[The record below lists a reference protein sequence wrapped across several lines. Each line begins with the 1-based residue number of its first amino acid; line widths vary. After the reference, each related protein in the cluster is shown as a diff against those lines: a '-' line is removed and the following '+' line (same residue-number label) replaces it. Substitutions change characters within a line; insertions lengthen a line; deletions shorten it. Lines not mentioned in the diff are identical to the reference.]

1 MISKHILKE
10 IITANEDFILRHT
23 GDIVARE
30 GFVFPETVR
39 KVVVF
44 YGARRS
50 GKTFILYD
58 LFKKYREVSLYLD
71 FEDERLLDFELN
83 DFRVLKDVF
92 LELKPHLAGNR
103 LLFLLD
109 EVQNI
114 DGWEKF
120 CRRAAER
127 EDIRIFASVSSSKVM
142 PAEIQTELRG
152 RAWSIEVLPFSFR
165 EYLISKHVDINDKSL
180 VYGPR
185 KALVKKYF
193 SEYMKWGGFPEVSLL
208 ESEFEIKKL
217 LKEYMS
223 AMYFRDLVERYDI
236 TNILLLDSLT
246 DGLFSS
252 FSMKFSLTAFYKQ
265 YRGRFPFS
273 KDLLFRYYKHFL
285 QSMLIFEVSKFSEST
300 YKRMRNP
307 AKVYSLDTG
316 LCRRTTSLDQGRL
329 LENLVFLELKRKGQ
343 EVFYFD
349 EKIECDFIARGE
361 NDSLSAVQVSLELS
375 EKNREREVNGLVKAC
390 KWLATNEGLIFTW
403 DDEETFDAE
412 GIDIKVVPAWK
423 WLLVG
428 AIES

>member
-10 IITANEDFILRHT
+10 IFTTNEEFILRHT

-30 GFVFPETVR
+30 GVLFSEIVR

-58 LFKKYREVSLYLD
+58 LFKKYRDVSLYLD

-92 LELKPHLAGNR
+92 LELKPDLAGKR
-103 LLFLLD
+103 LVFLLD

-114 DGWEKF
+114 DGWERF
-120 CRRAAER
+120 CRRAVER
-127 EDIRIFASVSSSKVM
+127 EDIRVFTSGSSSKMM

-165 EYLISKHVDINDKSL
+165 EYLISKHIDINDKNL
-180 VYGPR
+180 VYGPQ
-185 KALVKKYF
+185 KALVKKHL

-208 ESEFEIKKL
+208 KTEFEIKKL
-217 LKEYMS
+217 LKEYLS

-236 TNILLLDSLT
+236 KNIPLLDSLT
-246 DGLFSS
+246 DRLFSS

-265 YRGRFPFS
+265 YKGRFPFS
-273 KDLLFRYYKHFL
+273 KDLLFRYYRHFL
-285 QSMLIFEVSKFSEST
+285 QSMLIFEVKKFSEST

-307 AKVYSLDTG
+307 AKVYPVDTG

-361 NDSLSAVQVSLELS
+361 NDRLSAVQVSFELN
-375 EKNREREVNGLVKAC
+375 EKNREREINGLVKAC
-390 KWLATNEGLIFTW
+390 KWLATNEGIIFTW
-403 DDEETFDAE
+403 DDEETFGAE
-412 GIDIKVVPAWK
+412 GVDIKVIPVWK
-423 WLLVG
+423 WLFVG
-428 AIES
+428 AV